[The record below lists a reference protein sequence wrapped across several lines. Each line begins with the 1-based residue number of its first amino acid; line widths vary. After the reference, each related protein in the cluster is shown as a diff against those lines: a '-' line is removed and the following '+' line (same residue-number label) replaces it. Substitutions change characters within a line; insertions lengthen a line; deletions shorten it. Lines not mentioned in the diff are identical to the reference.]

1 MLGDMLRGGLAVTE
15 DHAEA
20 DAIVR
25 NSLGSSCLPLRTH
38 GLALSLSFCNTK
50 QFLNKQLLICCRL
63 SIHVP
68 SWRKRRRRA

>member
-1 MLGDMLRGGLAVTE
+1 MLGDMLRGGLEITE

-25 NSLGSSCLPLRTH
+25 DSLGSSCLPLSTH
-38 GLALSLSFCNTK
+38 GLALSLSSFMH
-50 QFLNKQLLICCRL
+50 FPNKQLLVCCRS

-68 SWRKRRRRA
+68 SWRKQRRRA